1 MKFSLPQESGDKMFI
16 DQVEIY
22 VKAGNGGHGAVAFR
36 REKYVPAGGPAGG
49 DGGKGG
55 DVIFKVDPGIRTLM
69 DFRYK
74 KKHVAQ
80 NGENGGNKKMSG
92 KKGEDLIVKV
102 PPGTIV
108 RDKET
113 GKIIADLTKP
123 FEKKII
129 ARGGKGGRGNQHF
142 ATSTRQAPRFSEG
155 GLPGEERRLILELK
169 LLADVGL
176 LGFPNVGKSTL
187 LAAVTKAK
195 PKIADYHFT
204 TLIPNLGVVEWKDGN
219 SFVMAD
225 IPGLIEG
232 AHKGAGLG
240 HQFLRHIERT
250 KLLIHVLDVSG
261 IEGRNPVEDF
271 KIINQELVNYN
282 EKLSKR
288 KQIVALNKIDLVLKE
303 EQIHVT
309 KNKLEEMGYEVYL
322 ISAATRKGI
331 EPLIDRVIELLEEI
345 GEVPS
350 IFEEEEII
358 EDIYTLEEDKK
369 MIVRKKNNQYIVE
382 GSDLEKLINSVN
394 FEDLDSIRYFQRMLR
409 NKGIIDEL
417 EKKGIQDGD
426 IVKILDIEFEYY
438 K

>member
-1 MKFSLPQESGDKMFI
+1 MPQGSGDKMFV

-36 REKYVPAGGPAGG
+36 REKYIPAGGPAGG

-74 KKHVAQ
+74 KKHIAQ

-92 KKGEDLIVKV
+92 EKGENLIVKV

-113 GKIIADLTKP
+113 NKIIADLTKP
-123 FEKKII
+123 GEEEII

-142 ATSTRQAPRFSEG
+142 ATSTRQAPRFAEG
-155 GLPGEERRLILELK
+155 GVPGQERRLILELK

-187 LAAVTKAK
+187 LSAVTKAK

-225 IPGLIEG
+225 IPGIIEG
-232 AHKGAGLG
+232 AHEGAGLG
-240 HQFLRHIERT
+240 HQFLRHVERT
-250 KLLIHVLDVSG
+250 RLLIHVLDVSG
-261 IEGRNPVEDF
+261 MEGRNPIEDF
-271 KIINQELVNYN
+271 KIINEELVNYN
-282 EKLSKR
+282 EKLAQR
-288 KQIVALNKIDLVLKE
+288 RQIVALNKIDLVLEE
-303 EQIHVT
+303 EQINAV
-309 KNKLEEMGYEVYL
+309 KKQLKEMGYEVYT
-322 ISAATRKGI
+322 ISAATKKGI
-331 EPLIDRVIELLEEI
+331 EPLMDRVIELLEEI
-345 GEVPS
+345 GEISS
-350 IFEEEEII
+350 IFEEEEEEVV
-358 EDIYTLEEDKK
+358 EDIYTLEEEEKGFT
-369 MIVRKKNNQYIVE
+369 IRKENNQYIVE
-382 GSDLEKLINSVN
+382 GPDLKRLIYSVN
-394 FEDLDSIRYFQRMLR
+394 FEDLDSVRYFQKVLR

-417 EKKGIQDGD
+417 EDRGIEDGD

>member
-1 MKFSLPQESGDKMFI
+1 MPQGSGDKMFV

-36 REKYVPAGGPAGG
+36 REKYIPAGGPAGG

-55 DVIFKVDPGIRTLM
+55 DVIFKVDSGMRTLM

-74 KKHVAQ
+74 KKHIAQ

-92 KKGEDLIVKV
+92 EKGENLIVKV

-113 GKIIADLTKP
+113 NKIIADLTKP
-123 FEKKII
+123 GEEEII

-142 ATSTRQAPRFSEG
+142 ATSTRQAPRFAEG
-155 GLPGEERRLILELK
+155 GVPGQERRLILELK

-225 IPGLIEG
+225 IPGIIEG
-232 AHKGAGLG
+232 AHEGAGLG
-240 HQFLRHIERT
+240 HQFLRHVERT

-261 IEGRNPVEDF
+261 MEGRNPIEDF
-271 KIINQELVNYN
+271 KIINKELVNYN
-282 EKLSKR
+282 EKLAQR
-288 KQIVALNKIDLVLKE
+288 RQIVALNKIDLVLEE
-303 EQIHVT
+303 EQINAV
-309 KNKLEEMGYEVYL
+309 KKQLKEMGYEVYT
-322 ISAATRKGI
+322 ISAATKKGI
-331 EPLIDRVIELLEEI
+331 EPLMDRVIELLEEI
-345 GEVPS
+345 GEISS
-350 IFEEEEII
+350 IFEEEEEEVV
-358 EDIYTLEEDKK
+358 EDIYTLEEEEKGFT
-369 MIVRKKNNQYIVE
+369 IRKENNHYIVE
-382 GSDLEKLINSVN
+382 GPDLKRLIYSVN
-394 FEDLDSIRYFQRMLR
+394 FEDLDSVRYFQKVLR

-417 EKKGIQDGD
+417 EDRGIEDGD

>member
-1 MKFSLPQESGDKMFI
+1 MPQGSGDKMFV

-36 REKYVPAGGPAGG
+36 REKYIPAGGPAGG

-74 KKHVAQ
+74 KKHIAQ

-92 KKGEDLIVKV
+92 EKGENLIVKV

-113 GKIIADLTKP
+113 NKIIADLTKP
-123 FEKKII
+123 GEEEII

-142 ATSTRQAPRFSEG
+142 ATSTRQAPRFAEG
-155 GLPGEERRLILELK
+155 GVPGQERRLILELK

-225 IPGLIEG
+225 IPGIIEG
-232 AHKGAGLG
+232 AHEGAGLG
-240 HQFLRHIERT
+240 HQFLRHVERT

-261 IEGRNPVEDF
+261 MEGRNPIEDF
-271 KIINQELVNYN
+271 KIINKELVNYN
-282 EKLSKR
+282 EKLAQR
-288 KQIVALNKIDLVLKE
+288 RQIVALNKIDLVLEE
-303 EQIHVT
+303 EQINAV
-309 KNKLEEMGYEVYL
+309 KKQLKEMGYEVYT
-322 ISAATRKGI
+322 ISAATKKGI
-331 EPLIDRVIELLEEI
+331 EPLMDRVIELLEEI
-345 GEVPS
+345 GEISS
-350 IFEEEEII
+350 IFEEEEEEVV
-358 EDIYTLEEDKK
+358 EDIYTLEEEEKGFT
-369 MIVRKKNNQYIVE
+369 IRKENNQYIVE
-382 GSDLEKLINSVN
+382 GPDLKRLIYSVN
-394 FEDLDSIRYFQRMLR
+394 FEDLDSVRYFQKVLR

-417 EKKGIQDGD
+417 EDRGIEDGD

>member
-1 MKFSLPQESGDKMFI
+1 MPQGSGDKMFV

-36 REKYVPAGGPAGG
+36 REKYIPAGGPAGG

-74 KKHVAQ
+74 KKHIAQ

-92 KKGEDLIVKV
+92 EKGENLIVKV

-113 GKIIADLTKP
+113 NKIIADLTKP
-123 FEKKII
+123 GEEEII

-142 ATSTRQAPRFSEG
+142 ATSTRQAPRFAEG
-155 GLPGEERRLILELK
+155 GVPGQERRLILELK

-225 IPGLIEG
+225 IPGIIEG
-232 AHKGAGLG
+232 AHEGAGLG
-240 HQFLRHIERT
+240 HQFLRHVERT
-250 KLLIHVLDVSG
+250 RLLIHVLDVSG
-261 IEGRNPVEDF
+261 MEGRNPIEDF
-271 KIINQELVNYN
+271 KIINEELVNYN
-282 EKLSKR
+282 EKLAQR
-288 KQIVALNKIDLVLKE
+288 RQIVALNKIDLVLEE
-303 EQIHVT
+303 EQINAV
-309 KNKLEEMGYEVYL
+309 KKQLKEMGYEVYT
-322 ISAATRKGI
+322 ISAATKKGI
-331 EPLIDRVIELLEEI
+331 EPLMDRVIELLEEI
-345 GEVPS
+345 GEISS
-350 IFEEEEII
+350 IFEEEEVVD
-358 EDIYTLEEDKK
+358 DIYTLEEEEKGFT
-369 MIVRKKNNQYIVE
+369 IRKENNHYIVE
-382 GSDLEKLINSVN
+382 GPDLKRLIYSVN
-394 FEDLDSIRYFQRMLR
+394 FEDLDSVRYFQKMLR

-417 EKKGIQDGD
+417 EDRGIEDGD
-426 IVKILDIEFEYY
+426 IVKILNIEFEYY

>member
-1 MKFSLPQESGDKMFI
+1 MFV

-36 REKYVPAGGPAGG
+36 REKYIPAGGPAGG

-74 KKHVAQ
+74 KKHIAQ

-92 KKGEDLIVKV
+92 EKGENLIVKV

-113 GKIIADLTKP
+113 NKIIADLTKP
-123 FEKKII
+123 GEEEII

-142 ATSTRQAPRFSEG
+142 ATSTRQAPRFAEG
-155 GLPGEERRLILELK
+155 GVPGQERRLILELK

-225 IPGLIEG
+225 IPGIIEG
-232 AHKGAGLG
+232 AHEGAGLG
-240 HQFLRHIERT
+240 HQFLRHVERT

-261 IEGRNPVEDF
+261 MEGRNPIEDF
-271 KIINQELVNYN
+271 KIINKELVNYN
-282 EKLSKR
+282 EKLAQR
-288 KQIVALNKIDLVLKE
+288 RQIVALNKIDLVLEE
-303 EQIHVT
+303 EQINAV
-309 KNKLEEMGYEVYL
+309 KKQLKEMGYEVYT
-322 ISAATRKGI
+322 ISAATKKGI
-331 EPLIDRVIELLEEI
+331 EPLMDRVIELLEEI
-345 GEVPS
+345 GEISS
-350 IFEEEEII
+350 IFEEEEEEVV
-358 EDIYTLEEDKK
+358 EDIYTLEEEEKGFT
-369 MIVRKKNNQYIVE
+369 IRKENNQYIVE
-382 GSDLEKLINSVN
+382 GPDLKRLIYSVN
-394 FEDLDSIRYFQRMLR
+394 FEDLDSVRYFQKVLR

-417 EKKGIQDGD
+417 EDRGIEDGD

>member
-1 MKFSLPQESGDKMFI
+1 MPQGSGDKMFV

-36 REKYVPAGGPAGG
+36 REKYIPAGGPAGG

-55 DVIFKVDPGIRTLM
+55 DVIFKVDLGMRTLM

-74 KKHVAQ
+74 KKHIAQ

-113 GKIIADLTKP
+113 NKIIADLTKP
-123 FEKKII
+123 GEEEII

-142 ATSTRQAPRFSEG
+142 VTSTRQAPRFAEG
-155 GLPGEERRLILELK
+155 GFPGQERRLILELK

-225 IPGLIEG
+225 IPGIIEG
-232 AHKGAGLG
+232 AHEGAGLG
-240 HQFLRHIERT
+240 HQFLRHVERT
-250 KLLIHVLDVSG
+250 RLLIHVLDVSG
-261 IEGRNPVEDF
+261 MEGRNPIEDF
-271 KIINQELVNYN
+271 KIINEELVNYN
-282 EKLSKR
+282 EKLAQR
-288 KQIVALNKIDLVLKE
+288 RQIVALNKIDLVLEE
-303 EQIHVT
+303 EQINAV
-309 KNKLEEMGYEVYL
+309 KKQLEEMDYEVYT
-322 ISAATRKGI
+322 ISAATKKGI
-331 EPLIDRVIELLEEI
+331 EPLMDRVIELLEEI

-350 IFEEEEII
+350 IFDEEEVL
-358 EDIYTLEEDKK
+358 EDIYTLEEEEKGFT
-369 MIVRKKNNQYIVE
+369 IRKENNQYIVE
-382 GSDLEKLINSVN
+382 GLYLERLINSVN
-394 FEDLDSIRYFQRMLR
+394 FEDLDSVRYFQKMLR
-409 NKGIIDEL
+409 TKGIIDEL
-417 EKKGIQDGD
+417 EDRGIEDGD

>member
-1 MKFSLPQESGDKMFI
+1 MPQGSGDKMFV

-36 REKYVPAGGPAGG
+36 REKYIPAGGPAGG

-74 KKHVAQ
+74 KKHIAQ

-92 KKGEDLIVKV
+92 EKGENLIVKV

-113 GKIIADLTKP
+113 NKIIADLTKP
-123 FEKKII
+123 GEEEII

-142 ATSTRQAPRFSEG
+142 ATSTRQAPRFAEG
-155 GLPGEERRLILELK
+155 GVPGQERRLILELK

-225 IPGLIEG
+225 IPGIIEG
-232 AHKGAGLG
+232 AHEGAGLG
-240 HQFLRHIERT
+240 HQFLRHVERT
-250 KLLIHVLDVSG
+250 RLLIHVLDVSG
-261 IEGRNPVEDF
+261 MEGRNPIEDF
-271 KIINQELVNYN
+271 KIINEELVNYN
-282 EKLSKR
+282 EKLAQR
-288 KQIVALNKIDLVLKE
+288 RQIVALNKIDLVLEE
-303 EQIHVT
+303 EQINAV
-309 KNKLEEMGYEVYL
+309 KKQLKEMGYEVYT
-322 ISAATRKGI
+322 ISAATKKGI
-331 EPLIDRVIELLEEI
+331 EPLMDRVIELLEEI
-345 GEVPS
+345 GEISS
-350 IFEEEEII
+350 IFEEEEEEVV
-358 EDIYTLEEDKK
+358 EDIYTLEEEEKGFT
-369 MIVRKKNNQYIVE
+369 IRKENNQYIVE
-382 GSDLEKLINSVN
+382 GPDLKRLIYSVN
-394 FEDLDSIRYFQRMLR
+394 FEDLDSVRYFQKVLR

-417 EKKGIQDGD
+417 EDRGIEDGD

>member
-1 MKFSLPQESGDKMFI
+1 MFV
-16 DQVEIY
+16 DQIEIY

-36 REKYVPAGGPAGG
+36 REKYIPAGGPAGG

-55 DVIFKVDPGIRTLM
+55 DVIFKVDPGLRTLM

-74 KKHVAQ
+74 KKHIAQ

-113 GKIIADLTKP
+113 NKIIADLTKP
-123 FEKKII
+123 DEEKMI

-142 ATSTRQAPRFSEG
+142 ATSTRQAPRFAEAG
-155 GLPGEERRLILELK
+155 VPGQERGLILELK

-204 TLIPNLGVVEWKDGN
+204 TIIPNLGVVEWKNGN

-225 IPGLIEG
+225 IPGIIEG
-232 AHKGAGLG
+232 AHEGAGLG
-240 HQFLRHIERT
+240 HQFLRHVERT
-250 KLLIHVLDVSG
+250 RLLIHVLDVSG
-261 IEGRNPVEDF
+261 MEGRDPIEDF
-271 KIINQELVNYN
+271 KIINEELVNYN
-282 EKLSKR
+282 EKLAQR
-288 KQIVALNKIDLVLKE
+288 RQIVALNKIDLVLE
-303 EQIHVT
+303 EKQINAV
-309 KNKLEEMGYEVYL
+309 KKQLEKMNYEVYT
-322 ISAATRKGI
+322 ISAATKKGI
-331 EPLIDRVIELLEEI
+331 EPLMDRVIELLEEI
-345 GEVPS
+345 GEAPS
-350 IFEEEEII
+350 IFEEGEKV
-358 EDIYTLEEDKK
+358 EDIDTLEKEEKGFT
-369 MIVRKKNNQYIVE
+369 IRKENNQYILE
-382 GSDLEKLINSVN
+382 GPDLERLIHSVN
-394 FEDLDSIRYFQRMLR
+394 FEDLDSIRYFQKMLR
-409 NKGIIDEL
+409 IKGIINEL
-417 EKKGIQDGD
+417 EGRGIEDGD